1 MRIRSRKTIKAV
13 CFARERIM
21 NPFKVKGRAQRT
33 GTEKVVKTV
42 KDIDTLKENPHF
54 TKHKMEGSTHWELQ
68 SVGCKLLS
76 EAVC

>member
-1 MRIRSRKTIKAV
+1 MRIRSRETIKAV
-13 CFARERIM
+13 RFAREQIM
-21 NPFKVKGRAQRT
+21 NPVKAEGRAQRT
-33 GTEKVVKTV
+33 GTKKVVKTV

-68 SVGCKLLS
+68 SVGCKLVS